1 MLFST
6 FILFILFS
14 FCLSFLVTAKNPT
27 GLMCYNLLRYPNLF
41 DIWLFLFFSYYNTL
55 RNILGN
61 IVLLS
66 CWIVSLRYVPM
77 STYEQ
82 YRLLYQNIKTFI

>member
-1 MLFST
+1 M
-6 FILFILFS
+6 
-14 FCLSFLVTAKNPT
+14 TAKNPT
-27 GLMCYNLLRYPNLF
+27 GLMCYNLPRYPILF

-66 CWIVSLRYVPM
+66 CWIVSLGYVPM

-82 YRLLYQNIKTFI
+82 YRLLYQNIKAFI